1 MIDIGLNLTSSQFQ
15 NDMGDVI
22 KNALA
27 ANVATMIITGTSVEQ
42 SQYALELTDQY
53 SDSLY
58 STAGIHPHNASSLTE
73 QSIQQLTAL
82 LNENKVLAVGECG
95 LDFNRNFSTPAEQ
108 LSCFEV
114 QLELAVEL
122 QMPVFLHQREAQS
135 DFLRLIK
142 KYRSGLVDAVAHCF
156 TGGRDELESYLEAD
170 LYIGITGWLCDERR
184 GKALCNCVH
193 LIPDNRV
200 MVETDAPYLFP
211 RSLKLSGDASSNG
224 EKLSGKKKKKSRS
237 RNEPQYLPHI
247 IKTLAGLM
255 TKDESELALLT
266 TENARR
272 FFRIG
277 SIQS

>member
-15 NDMGDVI
+15 NDMDNVI

-27 ANVATMIITGTSVEQ
+27 NDVSTMIITGTSVEQ
-42 SQYALELTDQY
+42 SRRALQLTCQYP
-53 SDSLY
+53 DSLY
-58 STAGIHPHNASSLTE
+58 STAGIHPHDASSLTQ
-73 QSIQQLTAL
+73 QSMQQLAAL
-82 LNENKVLAVGECG
+82 LNDDNVLAVGECG
-95 LDFNRNFSTPAEQ
+95 LDFNRNFSTPVEQ
-108 LSCFEV
+108 LSCFEA

-122 QMPVFLHQREAQS
+122 QMPIFLHQREAQS

-156 TGGRDELESYLEAD
+156 TGGQDELESYLEED

-184 GKALCNCVH
+184 GKELQNCVH
-193 LIPDNRV
+193 IIPDDRV

-211 RSLKLSGDASSNG
+211 RSLKLPEDDS
-224 EKLSGKKKKKSRS
+224 LSGKKKKKSRS

-247 IKTLAGLM
+247 IQTLAGLM
-255 TKDESELALLT
+255 TKDEAELALMT

-272 FFRIG
+272 FFKIERFRI
-277 SIQS
+277 

>member
-1 MIDIGLNLTSSQFQ
+1 MIDIGLNLTSSQFH
-15 NDMGDVI
+15 NDIDAVV

-27 ANVATMIITGTSVEQ
+27 ANVFTMIITGTSVEQ
-42 SQYALELTDQY
+42 SQRALQLTGQY

-58 STAGIHPHNASSLTE
+58 STAGIHPHYASSFTR
-73 QSIQQLTAL
+73 QSMQQLASL
-82 LNENKVLAVGECG
+82 LKDNKVLAVGECG

-108 LSCFEV
+108 LSCFEA

-142 KYRSGLVDAVAHCF
+142 KYRAGLVDAVAHCF
-156 TGGRDELESYLEAD
+156 TGGRDELETYLEAD

-184 GKALCNCVH
+184 GKELCDCVH

-211 RSLKLSGDASSNG
+211 RSLKLPADTALNG
-224 EKLSGKKKKKSRS
+224 KKLSGKKKKKSRS

-255 TKDESELALLT
+255 NKDDSELALLT
-266 TENARR
+266 TENARH
-272 FFRIG
+272 FFRI
-277 SIQS
+277 